1 MEITCAG
8 RLKVAEALDETAIG
22 SSKAWACRCSDTM
35 KETKTVLE
43 KLTRY
48 RVYTNIY
55 MRGITFGSNQKLRK
69 SKVVTRDKH
78 LNTGCYK
85 R

>member
-1 MEITCAG
+1 
-8 RLKVAEALDETAIG
+8 
-22 SSKAWACRCSDTM
+22 M
-35 KETKTVLE
+35 KETETVLE

-55 MRGITFGSNQKLRK
+55 MRGITFGSDQKLRK

-78 LNTGCYK
+78 LNIDYK
-85 R
+85 YSNIG